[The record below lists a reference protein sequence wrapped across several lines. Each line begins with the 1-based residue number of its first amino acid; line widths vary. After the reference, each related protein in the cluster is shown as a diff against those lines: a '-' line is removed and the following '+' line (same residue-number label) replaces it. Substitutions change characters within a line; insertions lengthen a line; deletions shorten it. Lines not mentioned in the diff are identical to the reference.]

1 MISVVIPSY
10 KETVISKDIGK
21 IFTDL
26 GYDVQVVLST
36 DDEHRGKGY
45 TLKDAI
51 PHVTGEYVLFMDA
64 DLQIPPQEVKSFFKV
79 MDLYNADAV
88 IGNKHHPYSN
98 IQYTLWRKFVSV
110 GYRMMVKTLFN
121 LPIKDTQCGF
131 KLFKTESLKLVV
143 DKLKT
148 NRYAFDL
155 ETIVA
160 LREAGFRVVDAP
172 VYVKRQVNRGSV
184 SFGSMVGTFIDTLK
198 IWGRKI
204 RGWYLL

>member
-1 MISVVIPSY
+1 MISVIIPSY
-10 KETVISKDIGK
+10 KETVISGDIGK
-21 IFTDL
+21 IFTDM
-26 GYDVQVVLST
+26 GYDAQVVLST

-51 PHVTGEYVLFMDA
+51 PHATGEYILFMDA

-98 IQYTLWRKFVSV
+98 IQYTLWRKIVSI
-110 GYRMMVKTLFN
+110 GYRSIVKFLFN

-131 KLFKTESLKLVV
+131 KLFKTEALKLVL

-184 SFGSMVGTFIDTLK
+184 SFGSMVGTFVDTLK
-198 IWGRKI
+198 IWWRRM
-204 RGWYLL
+204 RGWYR